1 MGSGS
6 DGVEDR
12 ALAEE
17 IVLLGELMA
26 AAAEQAQHLSD
37 ARVDEVLGVTR
48 SGPPGDWA
56 GPPEDWS
63 GPPENCAGPP
73 DGRPGP
79 SDGGERAS

>member
-56 GPPEDWS
+56 GPPE
-63 GPPENCAGPP
+63 NCAGPP

-79 SDGGERAS
+79 SDEGERAS

>member
-1 MGSGS
+1 MGP

-37 ARVDEVLGVTR
+37 ACVDEVLGVTA
-48 SGPPGDWA
+48 SGQPQDHA
-56 GPPEDWS
+56 GTPDDCP
-63 GPPENCAGPP
+63 GPP
-73 DGRPGP
+73 D
-79 SDGGERAS
+79 DGERAS